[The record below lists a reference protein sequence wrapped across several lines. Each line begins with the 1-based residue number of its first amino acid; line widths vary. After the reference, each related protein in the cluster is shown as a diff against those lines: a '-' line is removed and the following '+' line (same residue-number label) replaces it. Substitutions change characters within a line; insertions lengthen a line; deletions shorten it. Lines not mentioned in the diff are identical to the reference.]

1 MKLEFH
7 AWPPARIGGQ
17 PSGRVRTGVLAIDV
31 ETGVAVFVCS
41 ERSQLANQRLAEERV
56 RLLLATLPW
65 STR

>member
-1 MKLEFH
+1 MTIEFH
-7 AWPPARIGGQ
+7 AWPPRRVGGQ
-17 PSGRVRTGVLAIDV
+17 QVTNLHPGVLAIDT
-31 ETGVAVFVCS
+31 ETGAAAFVYS